1 MTGDEIVTITIE
13 NADKKISSRYSI
25 LEADRYKGT
34 KGEYH
39 LLHLDTLVEKF
50 DSKNAQVEKYTYWNK
65 S

>member
-13 NADKKISSRYSI
+13 NTDKKISSRYSV

-39 LLHLDTLVEKF
+39 LLHLDALVEKF